1 MAYMDS
7 LNFQNNE
14 FDGTVE
20 EESTFGVPRKSA
32 KLLSDRNVMLQQDQ
46 GLEMQDIYYFKKT
59 G

>member
-1 MAYMDS
+1 MDS
-7 LNFQNNE
+7 LNFQDNE

-20 EESTFGVPRKSA
+20 EESTFWVPRKSA

-46 GLEMQDIYYFKKT
+46 GLEMQDIYYFRKT

>member
-1 MAYMDS
+1 MDS

-46 GLEMQDIYYFKKT
+46 GLEMQDIYYFRKT